1 MKPLV
6 IIGVFLSFL
15 FWGCR
20 SNSSDTGKIDM
31 NQLLDENGAGDNLSI
46 SEESL
51 YAIIES
57 FPSPLEIAS
66 LIKES
71 GVVFNE
77 GLLSSTGN
85 ADKYTTDQ
93 ERALAMGIYTGN
105 LGYINVYEK
114 SYLALKY
121 LGTIKGLADELNV
134 GQFFDFE
141 TIGRLSSNSDK
152 IDSLIYLSTLN
163 FEKMD
168 RYLRSQ
174 KRSNLS
180 VLLVTGTWIESLFLA
195 TQVVSAKPNETLVER
210 IAEQKM
216 ILDQVMVIL
225 SVYQNEE
232 LFGALITN
240 LNELKKEFDQVTIT
254 YNYAEP
260 TTKEVN
266 GRLVIVDNSTTEVN
280 ITDAQ
285 VKSITAA
292 IGQIRE
298 KIVNNAL
305 N

>member
-1 MKPLV
+1 MKPLAIFGILLTLV
-6 IIGVFLSFL
+6 
-15 FWGCR
+15 FWGCK
-20 SNSSDTGKIDM
+20 SNQQKSGELDM
-31 NQLLDENGAGDNLSI
+31 NQLLSENEASENLSI

-77 GLLSSTGN
+77 DLLNQLGN
-85 ADKYTTDQ
+85 SVKYTTDQ
-93 ERALAMGIYTGN
+93 EKALAMGIYSGN

-114 SYLALKY
+114 SYMAVKY
-121 LGTIKGLADELNV
+121 LGTIKGLADQLNV

-141 TIGRLSSNSDK
+141 TIARLSSNSDK
-152 IDSLIYLSTLN
+152 IDSLIYLSTMN

-168 RYLRSQ
+168 SYLRSQ

-180 VLLVTGTWIESLFLA
+180 VLLVTGTWLESLYLA
-195 TQVVSAKPNETLVER
+195 TQVAAEKQNESLIER

-216 ILDQVMVIL
+216 ILDQVMLIL
-225 SVYQNEE
+225 SVYENDNV
-232 LFGALITN
+232 FKSLITN
-240 LNELKKEFDQVTIT
+240 LNELKGEFDKVTIN
-254 YNYAEP
+254 YIYAEP

-266 GRLVIVDNSTTEVN
+266 GRLVIVDNSSTEVN
-280 ITDAQ
+280 ITDEQ
-285 VKSITAA
+285 VVAITG
-292 IGQIRE
+292 IISKIRNKVVE
-298 KIVNNAL
+298 NNL